1 MKWLDEVKVL
11 TDKYE
16 SEGVKKGDIGTIIF
30 AWLRNDKYEVVFS
43 DKEIGRASCRE
54 RVSTTV

>member
-16 SEGVKKGDIGTIIF
+16 DEGVKKGAIGTIIMSEI
-30 AWLRNDKYEVVFS
+30 RYNQYEVVFFM
-43 DKEIGRASCRE
+43 G
-54 RVSTTV
+54 